1 MLEKLSQVMKALLED
16 VLLYNNESF
25 LIPLFLIALL
35 FLWMT
40 EKDRKVRVVLLYFA
54 AALSV
59 VFLCPLYAWIGMKI
73 DADVYYRVLWSLP
86 MGILVCYSVVKLMTR
101 FRSTF
106 AKVLIFFMYTQ
117 NQCMLS
123 PVMRTIFRRL

>member
-40 EKDRKVRVVLLYFA
+40 
-54 AALSV
+54 
-59 VFLCPLYAWIGMKI
+59 
-73 DADVYYRVLWSLP
+73 
-86 MGILVCYSVVKLMTR
+86 
-101 FRSTF
+101 
-106 AKVLIFFMYTQ
+106 
-117 NQCMLS
+117 
-123 PVMRTIFRRL
+123 